1 MGKYMRKCKG
11 AAGEE
16 QAVGVRTRS
25 RAAAGAGAGAKV
37 VVSKRR
43 RPPPPSP
50 LKAAGAA
57 TAAAAESVG
66 VGESGSCYLKLRSR
80 MLFMAP
86 PPSTPAPVHGPEVG
100 HGAPLAAGLSRCSS
114 TASSLDASS
123 AAQADRTL
131 PCRSSDAAEVRGNF
145 EFSIEAN
152 PRISKFKALRFEI
165 SSPIIPLLKI
175 LGLNLVSVLEPQ
187 AGSDNV
193 RQQGSASNS
202 SDRKRWGDRNSL
214 AFPANSAELCFL
226 RCS

>member
-11 AAGEE
+11 AVGEE

-25 RAAAGAGAGAKV
+25 RAAAGAGAKV

-43 RPPPPSP
+43 RPLPPSP
-50 LKAAGAA
+50 LKTAGAA

-123 AAQADRTL
+123 AAPDRRNL
-131 PCRSSDAAEVRGNF
+131 PCRSTDAAEVRGNNF
-145 EFSIEAN
+145 EFSIET
-152 PRISKFKALRFEI
+152 
-165 SSPIIPLLKI
+165 
-175 LGLNLVSVLEPQ
+175 LEF
-187 AGSDNV
+187 
-193 RQQGSASNS
+193 
-202 SDRKRWGDRNSL
+202 RNSKHYDSRSL
-214 AFPANSAELCFL
+214 AP
-226 RCS
+226 